1 MFVKIDYEKIMT
13 TQPPAHQIDAIHI
26 LDKNILV
33 LKNIRQSSINQYLV
47 NDDPL
52 PLKEDATYQNVI
64 IPFSDKDNIQYRSTF
79 QKVDHYV
86 DKLGNK
92 ISIDEY
98 NTKRKELYL
107 HCSDNNWRTL
117 DDEFAYKKFMETYT
131 AVYVTCVT
139 ITDVVVNIIEC
150 QYATGSK
157 YITPVWSLESVPQK
171 DRLYI
176 LNFDLF
182 CYDTFVDL
190 IKDTGLTWDNTDRL
204 YLRFC
209 KIEGKYAFTDNWESK
224 KPIHG
229 GLEYLHDI
237 MQETKKELVKIVS
250 LEKAKKFGSDGA
262 PDWVHVLNELKILSG
277 YLGTNNR
284 SKVDWSTCKTIVNKL
299 IDNIGNSI
307 TKS

>member
-33 LKNIRQSSINQYLV
+33 LKNIRQSSRNQYLV
-47 NDDPL
+47 NDVPL

-64 IPFSDKDNIQYRSTF
+64 IPFSDKDNIQYRNTF
-79 QKVDHYV
+79 QQVDHYV
-86 DKLGNK
+86 DKFGNK
-92 ISIDEY
+92 ISIGDY
-98 NTKRKELYL
+98 GSTRNELY
-107 HCSDNNWRTL
+107 SQFDGDYWRTL
-117 DDEFAYKKFMETYT
+117 DDEYAHKKFMETYT
-131 AVYVTCVT
+131 AEYVTCVT
-139 ITDVVVNIIEC
+139 ITDVVANIIEC
-150 QYATGSK
+150 QYDTGSK
-157 YITPVWSLESVPQK
+157 YITPVWSLISVPQK
-171 DRLYI
+171 DRIYV
-176 LNFDLF
+176 LNFDRF
-182 CYDTFVDL
+182 CYDTFIDL
-190 IKDTGLTWDNTDRL
+190 IKDTGLNWDNTDRL

-209 KIEGKYAFTDNWESK
+209 KIEGKYAFDDNWESK

-229 GLEYLHDI
+229 GLEYLNTI
-237 MQETKKELVKIVS
+237 MEETKKELVKIVS

-262 PDWVHVLNELKILSG
+262 PDWVHVLNELIILSG

-299 IDNIGNSI
+299 IDNIGNSV